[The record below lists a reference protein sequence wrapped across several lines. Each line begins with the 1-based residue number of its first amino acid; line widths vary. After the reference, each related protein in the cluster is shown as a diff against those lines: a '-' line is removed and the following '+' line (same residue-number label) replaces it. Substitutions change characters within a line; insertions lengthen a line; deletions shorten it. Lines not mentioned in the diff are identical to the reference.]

1 MDSLT
6 DQVSRFL
13 FHEADLMDE
22 HRFEEWLAVWAPE
35 ITYWVPCNADDIDP
49 NRQVS
54 IIYDDR
60 TGLENRIARLQSPS
74 AHSQIPKSKLRRLI
88 SNVVADDI
96 ANGDIE
102 ASCNFIVAE
111 SRHHR
116 QVMFAGKARYLFE
129 NGADGLLIKQK
140 KVLLIDNDD
149 YINNLSF
156 II

>member
-1 MDSLT
+1 MDNLT
-6 DQVSRFL
+6 NQVSRFL
-13 FHEADLMDE
+13 FQEADLMDE
-22 HRFEEWLAVWAPE
+22 HRFDEWLALWAQE
-35 ITYWVPCNADDIDP
+35 LLYWVPCNEDDIDP
-49 NRQVS
+49 SRQVS
-54 IIYDDR
+54 IVYDDR
-60 TGLENRIARLQSPS
+60 TSLENRLARLQSPS

-88 SNVVADDI
+88 SNVVAEETSP
-96 ANGDIE
+96 GTVE

-116 QVMFAGKARYLFE
+116 QVMFAGKARYSFDNSGE
-129 NGADGLLIKQK
+129 SLLIKQK

>member
-1 MDSLT
+1 M
-6 DQVSRFL
+6 
-13 FHEADLMDE
+13 
-22 HRFEEWLAVWAPE
+22 
-35 ITYWVPCNADDIDP
+35 
-49 NRQVS
+49 
-54 IIYDDR
+54 
-60 TGLENRIARLQSPS
+60 ARLQSPS

-88 SNVVADDI
+88 SNVVAEEL
-96 ANGDIE
+96 AGGDIE

-116 QVMFAGKARYLFE
+116 QVMFAGKARYLFD

-140 KVLLIDNDD
+140 KVLLIDSDD

>member
-6 DQVSRFL
+6 DKVSRFL

-35 ITYWVPCNADDIDP
+35 LNYWVPCNADDIDP
-49 NRQVS
+49 SRQVS

-60 TGLENRIARLQSPS
+60 TSLENRVARLQSPS

-88 SNVVADDI
+88 SNVVAEEL
-96 ANGDIE
+96 AGGDIE

-116 QVMFAGKARYLFE
+116 QVMFAGKARYLFD
-129 NGADGLLIKQK
+129 NGNDGLLIKQK